1 MILKK
6 IPENFPTWI
15 NSTKEEHPSKNTF
28 GYNTEENRL
37 EFYILSLDTWFY
49 LWSEYIAIT
58 PSPLP
63 PYFTENFESG
73 WFIDNTFIFLFTED
87 LEIGWFTNNLFNQ
100 LFVENLESNWFINNT
115 FNQLFTETFEGGW

>member
-15 NSTKEEHPSKNTF
+15 NSTKEEHPSRNIF

-63 PYFTENFESG
+63 PYFLEDFETG
-73 WFIDNTFIFLFTED
+73 WLIEGTFINIFNELFETNWFIDNIFTGLFTENFQGID
-87 LEIGWFTNNLFNQ
+87 W
-100 LFVENLESNWFINNT
+100 
-115 FNQLFTETFEGGW
+115 